1 MKAHRWLMR
10 NLVAVA
16 VGVLV
21 GGHAN
26 AHSASDAFL
35 TLTVQK
41 RSQRNGGKTIVQAQ
55 WDVALRDLDFVLR
68 LDDNGDGDI
77 SWHELRAHQNAI
89 AKYAYR
95 FIHFAGTGTG
105 TGTGGACRVE
115 PSRQMVDY
123 HADGAY
129 AALFF
134 TIACDAAS
142 TQLALDY
149 DLFFDLDPSHRGIMV
164 MRSGDSVATAVLSP
178 DNSHIQLP
186 L

>member
-1 MKAHRWLMR
+1 MR
-10 NLVAVA
+10 NLAAVA
-16 VGVLV
+16 AGALM
-21 GGHAN
+21 GGLAN
-26 AHSASDAFL
+26 AHSASDAFV

-41 RSQRNGGKTIVQAQ
+41 GAERDGDTTIVQAQ

-68 LDDNGDGDI
+68 IDDNGDGDI
-77 SWHELRAHQNAI
+77 EWHELRTYQTAI
-89 AKYAYR
+89 AQYAYR
-95 FIHFAGTGTG
+95 FIHFGDDWN
-105 TGTGGACRVE
+105 ACVVN
-115 PSRQMVDY
+115 PTRQLVDY

-134 TIACDAAS
+134 TIVCKGAL
-142 TQLALDY
+142 THLALDY
-149 DLFFDLDPSHRGIMV
+149 RLFFDVDPSHRGIFV

>member
-1 MKAHRWLMR
+1 MW

-21 GGHAN
+21 GSHAN

-41 RSQRNGGKTIVQAQ
+41 RSHRNGDRTIVQAQ

-89 AKYAYR
+89 AQYAYR
-95 FIHFAGTGTG
+95 FIHFAGAGAG
-105 TGTGGACRVE
+105 AGAGGACLLE
-115 PSRQMVDY
+115 PRRQMVDY

-134 TIACDAAS
+134 TIVCDATS

-149 DLFFDLDPSHRGIMV
+149 ELFFDLDPSHRGIMV

>member
-1 MKAHRWLMR
+1 MNASRWFMR

-16 VGVLV
+16 VCALV

-41 RSQRNGGKTIVQAQ
+41 NSERKGGKTIVQAQ

-77 SWHELRAHQNAI
+77 SWRELRAHQNAI
-89 AKYAYR
+89 AQYAYR
-95 FIHFAGTGTG
+95 FIHFAGAGD
-105 TGTGGACRVE
+105 GACRLE

-134 TIACDAAS
+134 TIVCDPAS
-142 TQLALDY
+142 THLALDY
-149 DLFFDLDPSHRGIMV
+149 ELFFDVDPSHRGIMV
-164 MRSGDSVATAVLSP
+164 MRSGDSVATSVLSP

>member
-1 MKAHRWLMR
+1 MNAYCWLMR
-10 NLVAVA
+10 TLLAVA
-16 VGVLV
+16 VCALT
-21 GGHAN
+21 GGYAN

-41 RSQRNGGKTIVQAQ
+41 KSERKDEKKVLQAQ

-77 SWHELRAHQNAI
+77 SWRELRAHQNAI
-89 AKYAYR
+89 AQYAYR
-95 FIHFAGTGTG
+95 FIHF
-105 TGTGGACRVE
+105 GGDANACVVN
-115 PSRQMVDY
+115 PTRQLVDY

-134 TIACDAAS
+134 TVVCKGAL
-142 TQLALDY
+142 THLALDY
-149 DLFFDLDPSHRGIMV
+149 GLFFDVDPSHRGIFV